1 MRLFFS
7 FGGTVGQFV
16 LLAGLRAQTA
26 PDTIGEFKG
35 TSQERYASNDWRNSQ
50 YTDKTLRHRAFA
62 EFCAASIVLHLFMY
76 NFLG

>member
-1 MRLFFS
+1 MRLVFS

-35 TSQERYASNDWRNSQ
+35 TSQER
-50 YTDKTLRHRAFA
+50 
-62 EFCAASIVLHLFMY
+62 
-76 NFLG
+76 